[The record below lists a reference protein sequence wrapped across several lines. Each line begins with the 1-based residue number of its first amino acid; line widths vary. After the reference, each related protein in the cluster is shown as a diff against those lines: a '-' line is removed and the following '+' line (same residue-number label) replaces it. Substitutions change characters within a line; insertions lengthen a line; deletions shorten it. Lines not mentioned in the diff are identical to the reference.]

1 MSRRLMLSSMSGDHR
16 MTLTT
21 EERAVILAMRQDET
35 AGDAIFGYSMNVSEE
50 TFVNVDAH
58 PYHRD

>member
-1 MSRRLMLSSMSGDHR
+1 MSDRESMQ
-16 MTLTT
+16 LTT
-21 EERAVILAMRQDET
+21 EERAVVLAMRQSQMN
-35 AGDAIFGYSMNVSEE
+35 GDAIFGYAMNTSEE

>member
-1 MSRRLMLSSMSGDHR
+1 MSDRDSMR
-16 MTLTT
+16 LTT
-21 EERAVILAMRQDET
+21 AERAVVLAMRQDET
-35 AGDAIFGYSMNVSEE
+35 AGDAIFGYAMNISEE